1 MLGPHPFRGAPLA
14 TQEGLI
20 HLHCGDAAAAVH
32 RRSGLPGVVLVWR
45 DSPAVGPW
53 VSERSRLGAL
63 RASWW
68 GVPAAEAGGPDSIP
82 DPVTEAEPVL
92 WFGPDPWEQ
101 ACLLWVLAELREDAL
116 PDLVPLDQG
125 VGQMAPGSLPSRF
138 AQRGLL
144 EAHILREARGL
155 WSRYLEGGW
164 RALGGRGLPGLP
176 HLASALARLAEDHP
190 AQGPGRT
197 RRQIQTL
204 LDRGIRDLPGLMA
217 GLRVLEDPRHGAWY
231 GDLFVA
237 KMADAMGVR
246 LG

>member
-1 MLGPHPFRGAPLA
+1 MA
-14 TQEGLI
+14 THEGLI

-32 RRSGLPGVVLVWR
+32 RRSGLPGVVQVWR

-53 VSERSRLGAL
+53 VSDRSRLGPL

-68 GVPAAEAGGPDSIP
+68 GVPAAEAGGPESIP
-82 DPVTEAEPVL
+82 DPVAEPVPVL

-101 ACLLWVLAELREDAL
+101 ACMLWVLADLPNGAL

-125 VGQMAPGSLPSRF
+125 VGRMAPGALPPHF
-138 AQRGLL
+138 AQRWPVDASVL
-144 EAHILREARGL
+144 ESAREL
-155 WSRYLEGGW
+155 WSRFLEGGW

-176 HLASALARLAEDHP
+176 HLAPALARLAEDHP
-190 AQGPGRT
+190 VQGPGRT
-197 RRQIQTL
+197 RRQIQAL

-217 GLRVLEDPRHGAWY
+217 GLRALEDPRHGAWY